1 VTCPL
6 CGNEAVRQLKLPHTV
21 AWRCRADS
29 CGLRFASPQL
39 SDQDLARAYSTHY
52 YLPAD
57 DGHSGKYEDTSY
69 LVTPQVVPQLE
80 PVLGSLKGMRLLDY
94 GCGRGSISGVALEV
108 GLVPMGIE
116 PDPVARNFT
125 ATRFGVPVYAN
136 LEELRLRDSG
146 AQFDVIILWN
156 VIEHLRQ
163 PWSDLREL
171 RVLLRPGG
179 QLLIGTMNVKC
190 LRARIDRALW
200 VNYQNP
206 THFYYFDRK
215 SLERVIASGGF
226 AQVREWKP
234 KIRYPH
240 HNTMRHWLYKASS
253 LFGLSDGLYYLCS
266 SAGCNTRG

>member
-1 VTCPL
+1 
-6 CGNEAVRQLKLPHTV
+6 
-21 AWRCRADS
+21 
-29 CGLRFASPQL
+29 LRFASPQL

-226 AQVREWKP
+226 AQVRGWKP

-240 HNTMRHWLYKASS
+240 HSTMRHWLYKASS

-266 SAGCNTRG
+266 SAGSNTRG